1 MRRRDFLQLAA
12 GAAIAWPLLVHA
24 QQRAIPL
31 IGVLRTGT
39 AVNDQSTDFFRR
51 GLRDLGYVEGQ
62 NIRVEVRW
70 SDGDDNRLPAL
81 AAELVALKP
90 DVIVTNGSFALR
102 AVKAV
107 AGTIPIVMSVI
118 DDPVAIGVA
127 QSFAHPGGNL
137 TGLSNLAAGLL
148 GKRLEMLVETVPN
161 PGCVAVLGNPRS
173 AIWANDWREI
183 TAAAQTL
190 GIDPK
195 AIAARSESELAAAFT
210 EIAGQHCGALL
221 VMSDPLYFRARVR
234 LAELAARHGV
244 PASYDNQQIVAAG
257 GLMSYGP
264 DTNDMFR
271 RAASYVDKILKGANP
286 ADLPIEQ
293 PTRFELVIN
302 MKTAKSLG
310 LTVPQSLLARADE
323 VIE

>member
-1 MRRRDFLQLAA
+1 MRRRDFMTVLAGATAYPLAA
-12 GAAIAWPLLVHA
+12 RA
-24 QQRAIPL
+24 QQKAVPL
-31 IGVLRTGT
+31 IGLLRTAT
-39 AVNDQSTDFFRR
+39 AVNDQGIDVFRS
-51 GLRDLGYVEGQ
+51 GLRVLGYVEGQ
-62 NIRVEVRW
+62 NIRVEIRW
-70 SDGDDNRLPAL
+70 SDGDDTRLPAL
-81 AAELVALKP
+81 AAELIALKP
-90 DVIVTNGSFALR
+90 DVIVTNGSPALR

-118 DDPVAIGVA
+118 DDPVALGVA
-127 QSFAHPGGNL
+127 QSLAHPGGNL

-148 GKRLEMLVETVPN
+148 GKRLGMLVETVPN
-161 PGCVAVLGNPRS
+161 PGCVAVLGNPRNAS
-173 AIWANDWREI
+173 WTDWREI
-183 TAAAQTL
+183 TAVAKTL
-190 GIDPK
+190 GIEPK
-195 AIAARSESELAAAFT
+195 AIAARSESELATAFT

-221 VMSDPLYFRARVR
+221 VMSDAIYFGARVR

-244 PASYDNQQIVAAG
+244 PASYDNRQIAAAG

-264 DTNDMFR
+264 NTNDMVR

-302 MKTAKSLG
+302 MKTAKALG
-310 LTVPQSLLARADE
+310 LTVPQALLAGADE

>member
-1 MRRRDFLQLAA
+1 MRRRDFMTVLA
-12 GAAIAWPLLVHA
+12 GAAAYPLAVRA
-24 QQRAIPL
+24 QQRAMPL
-31 IGVLRTGT
+31 IGLLRTAT
-39 AVNDQSTDFFRR
+39 AVNDQGIDVFRH
-51 GLRDLGYVEGQ
+51 GLRELGYVEGQ

-70 SDGDDNRLPAL
+70 SDGDDTRLPAL
-81 AAELVALKP
+81 AAELTALKP
-90 DVIVTNGSFALR
+90 DVIVTNGSPAMR

-118 DDPVAIGVA
+118 DDPVALGVA

-137 TGLSNLAAGLL
+137 TGLSNLATGLL
-148 GKRLEMLVETVPN
+148 GKRLGMLVETVPN
-161 PGCVAVLGNPRS
+161 PGCVAVLGNPRNAS
-173 AIWANDWREI
+173 WANDWREI
-183 TAAAQTL
+183 TSAAKTL
-190 GIDPK
+190 GIEPK
-195 AIAARSESELAAAFT
+195 AIEARHESELATAFT
-210 EIAGQHCGALL
+210 EIDGQHCGVLL
-221 VMSDPLYFRARVR
+221 VMSDAIYFGARVR

-244 PASYDNQQIVAAG
+244 PASYDNRQIVAAG

-264 DTNDMFR
+264 NTNDMLR
-271 RAASYVDKILKGANP
+271 RAVSYVDKILKGANP

-302 MKTAKSLG
+302 IRTAKSLG

>member
-148 GKRLEMLVETVPN
+148 GKR
-161 PGCVAVLGNPRS
+161 
-173 AIWANDWREI
+173 
-183 TAAAQTL
+183 
-190 GIDPK
+190 
-195 AIAARSESELAAAFT
+195 
-210 EIAGQHCGALL
+210 
-221 VMSDPLYFRARVR
+221 
-234 LAELAARHGV
+234 
-244 PASYDNQQIVAAG
+244 
-257 GLMSYGP
+257 
-264 DTNDMFR
+264 
-271 RAASYVDKILKGANP
+271 
-286 ADLPIEQ
+286 
-293 PTRFELVIN
+293 
-302 MKTAKSLG
+302 
-310 LTVPQSLLARADE
+310 
-323 VIE
+323 